1 MTKHNLKESLPITEK
16 ETTKVCLSGSESS
29 ERMNQTHRVDWMP
42 VQSQVMQNDTVGV
55 ENSCVA
61 IQLKQY
67 TAKPETVVHSF
78 TMTEKALTKASLK
91 K

>member
-29 ERMNQTHRVDWMP
+29 ERMHQTHRVDWTQ

-55 ENSCVA
+55 ENSCFVIEA
-61 IQLKQY
+61 EQM
-67 TAKPETVVHSF
+67 HSKTRNSSSF
-78 TMTEKALTKASLK
+78 IYND
-91 K
+91 